1 MSKVIRH
8 RLLIRV
14 DPHNLPT
21 FSPLMTGDTAR
32 RKGKPFNL
40 PDRIKEYGKHGSK
53 GKMAMSQMWCGA
65 IL

>member
-21 FSPLMTGDTAR
+21 FSPLMTCDTAR
-32 RKGKPFNL
+32 PKGKPFNL
-40 PDRIKEYGKHGSK
+40 PDRNKEYGKHGSK